1 MKPHRYPIMPGKLHT
16 FALVLALASA
26 SALAE
31 PTASLP
37 GANVENLLELAR
49 SQNPE
54 FAAMR
59 YEAEAAAERVYPAGA
74 LPDPTLRTELRDITN
89 QGMDASP
96 NLLPGRIGS
105 TKYTLIQ
112 PVPFWGKR
120 DLKQDVAEAQANQA
134 RGNASAS
141 WSDLAARIK
150 VAYAQYYVQIHAE
163 ALTREILDL
172 VGSLEK
178 ITQTRYANGLTPQ
191 QDVIRIQIE
200 RTGMRSELV
209 AIGNERHHAM
219 IKLNTLLNRSTMAS
233 LADPEYLRPIPSA
246 AKLDHGALEE
256 RLRSRNPQ
264 LFVEEA
270 RVAAAGKNRDLVL
283 RNRYPDFNLGL
294 SPVQTGSKVSEWELM
309 IELNIPLQ
317 QESRRSQE
325 REAQAMLAAA
335 ESRRESVKNQ
345 LLADLSENIATLDT
359 ARYTE
364 HLNSTSFLPQ
374 AELSYKAAMAGYET
388 GKVDFAAL
396 LDAQRQIRKA
406 KLDIL
411 KAQGEMQIGL
421 AEIERLL
428 GEDL

>member
-1 MKPHRYPIMPGKLHT
+1 MKSPCHPLPCGRWLIA
-16 FALVLALASA
+16 FALTVAAIP
-26 SALAE
+26 ALAE
-31 PTASLP
+31 STASLP
-37 GANVENLLELAR
+37 GANVESLLTLAR

-54 FAAMR
+54 FASLR
-59 YEAEAAAERVYPAGA
+59 YEADAAAERVYPAGA

-89 QGMDASP
+89 RGMDASP

-120 DLKQDVAEAQANQA
+120 DLKQDVAEAQAKQA
-134 RGNASAS
+134 KGSVSAS
-141 WSDLAARIK
+141 WADLAARIK
-150 VAYAQYYVQIHAE
+150 AAYAQYYVQIRAE
-163 ALTREILDL
+163 TLTREILDL

-178 ITQTRYANGLTPQ
+178 ITQTRYANGLAPQ

-200 RTGMRSELV
+200 RTSMRSELV
-209 AIGNERHHAM
+209 AIGNERHHAI
-219 IKLNTLLNRSTMAS
+219 IKLNTLLNRPTMAS
-233 LADPEYLRPIPSA
+233 LADPEYLRPIPPA
-246 AKLDHGALEE
+246 AKLDHVALEE
-256 RLRSRNPQ
+256 RLRNRNPQ

-270 RVAAAGKNRDLVL
+270 RVTAAAKNRDLVL

-294 SPVQTGSKVSEWELM
+294 SPIQTGSKVSEWELM

-325 REAQAMLAAA
+325 REAQAMLSSA
-335 ESRRESVKNQ
+335 ESRRESIKNQ
-345 LLADLSENIATLDT
+345 LLADLSENLATLDT

-374 AELSYKAAMAGYET
+374 AELSYKAAIAGYET

-396 LDAQRQIRKA
+396 LEAQRQIRKA
-406 KLDIL
+406 RLDTL